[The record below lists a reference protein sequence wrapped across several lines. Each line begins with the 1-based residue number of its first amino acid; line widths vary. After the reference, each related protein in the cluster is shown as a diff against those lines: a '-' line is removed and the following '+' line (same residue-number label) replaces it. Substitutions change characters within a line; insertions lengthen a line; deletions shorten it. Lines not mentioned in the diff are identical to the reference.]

1 MIMYNNDNVFFFF
14 ADESQTD
21 FDGVDCTTDS
31 SRILIIYT
39 SYLHIYAKETVVVC
53 STSNFVEVKT
63 GF

>member
-1 MIMYNNDNVFFFF
+1 MIVFFFF

-31 SRILIIYT
+31 SRILFLFYT
-39 SYLHIYAKETVVVC
+39 FMLHVRAKETGVVC
-53 STSNFVEVKT
+53 STSNVVEVKT